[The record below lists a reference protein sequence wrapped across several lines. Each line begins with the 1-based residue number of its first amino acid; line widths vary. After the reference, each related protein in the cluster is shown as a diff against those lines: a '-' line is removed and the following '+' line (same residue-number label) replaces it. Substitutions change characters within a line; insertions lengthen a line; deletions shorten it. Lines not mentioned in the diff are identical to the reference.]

1 MNEIEK
7 KEKVCE
13 ILKTPIVCEDKKA
26 GIKYDPNT
34 KVIYTGQKY
43 EKDPDE
49 DMSDFA
55 IGFYEIIYRDIV
67 KELPDEKI
75 LSNGKLVNY
84 CFAGDTMNSFN
95 SIANLVP
102 EAGQSKKTR
111 TPKEEW
117 PPKLQKY
124 HHRYHCL
131 ANFWILPFC
140 IGRTGKKLNYYDS
153 MDIFLEEIKK
163 SDCKILERYNSYFD
177 AFPTFPHFKEK
188 HFITEYNIN
197 GNTLSIYK
205 NKEAEKLIEQA
216 LNMIDERAKEISA
229 RYYEELWVYFVDECK
244 LFGES
249 PLSD

>member
-1 MNEIEK
+1 MNETEQ

-34 KVIYTGQKY
+34 KVIYTEQEY
-43 EKDPDE
+43 DRDPDE

-55 IGFYEIIYRDIV
+55 IGFYKIVYRDIV
-67 KELPDEKI
+67 KELPNEQI
-75 LSNGKLVNY
+75 LSNGKLVNC

-117 PPKLQKY
+117 PTYLQEY

-131 ANFWILPFC
+131 ANFWVLPFC

-153 MDIFLEEIKK
+153 MDIFLEEIK
-163 SDCKILERYNSYFD
+163 SDYKLLEKHSSYFD
-177 AFPTFPHFKEK
+177 AFPTFSDFKEK
-188 HFITEYNIN
+188 HCITKYNIN
-197 GNTLSIYK
+197 GNTLSMYK
-205 NKEAEKLIEQA
+205 GKRAEELIEQA
-216 LNMIDERAKEISA
+216 LKMIDKRAEEISEK
-229 RYYEELWVYFVDECK
+229 YWKELWGYFHYSCR
-244 LFGES
+244 LC
-249 PLSD
+249 